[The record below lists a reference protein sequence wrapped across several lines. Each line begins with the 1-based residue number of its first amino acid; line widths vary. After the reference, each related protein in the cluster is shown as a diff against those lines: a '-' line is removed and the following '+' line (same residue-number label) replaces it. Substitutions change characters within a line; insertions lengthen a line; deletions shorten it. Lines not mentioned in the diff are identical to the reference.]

1 MPKGSSAIRVG
12 KSEADLETSVIRG
25 SWPGGAKLV
34 PLLPRAGREAGC
46 VTVDRM
52 G

>member
-1 MPKGSSAIRVG
+1 MPRGSSAIRAG
-12 KSEADLETSVIRG
+12 KCEADLEASVIRG

-34 PLLPRAGREAGC
+34 PLLPRAEREAGC